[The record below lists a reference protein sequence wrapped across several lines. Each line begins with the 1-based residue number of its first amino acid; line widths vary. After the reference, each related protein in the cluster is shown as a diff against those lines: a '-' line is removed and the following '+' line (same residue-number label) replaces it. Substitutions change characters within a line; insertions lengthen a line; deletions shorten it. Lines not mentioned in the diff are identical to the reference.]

1 MKKENMNKK
10 SNIGIIGLGYIG
22 KPLAYLTASKGYN
35 VIGIDTDENAIKDV
49 NNRFGIPEQIKDY
62 CKDIQL
68 LATKDYS
75 LLQEC
80 DIIIICIPTPT
91 KNDIPDL
98 TIMKN
103 VIYNMEKYIKKQSLI
118 IIESTVAP
126 GMTKKYVEKYLKE
139 KKMLKINEDY
149 ELAYCPERIDP
160 GNMKYWVG
168 NINRVCGASSKKAL
182 NRTCEFYNSIIDA
195 KISPF
200 NSIEEA
206 ELIKVWENS
215 MRNLSISQANL
226 LAMICDKYG
235 FEVDKIIQG
244 LETKIEQF
252 GNKLAYPG
260 IGPGG
265 HCIPEDIHYLIKNT
279 EKDVNMNLL
288 KEAVNIN
295 EKMPQY
301 VYEKLKRRTLNKK
314 DTLQN
319 LNILMLGKSYKA
331 NSKDIRRSQAIE
343 LYNII
348 KINND
353 KNIIIYD
360 PIVDEN
366 NDIQTKMNNT
376 LDEYIK
382 NADVVII
389 SCPHDIFLKI
399 DYTKY
404 KNIKYIVDCWDKL
417 NKEHIVNAKIE
428 YIGVGK

>member
-1 MKKENMNKK
+1 MNEENVNKK
-10 SNIGIIGLGYIG
+10 NNVGIIGLGYIG
-22 KPLAYLTASKGYN
+22 TPLAYLTASKGYN
-35 VIGIDTDENAIKDV
+35 VIGIDTNENAIKKI
-49 NNRFGIPEQIKDY
+49 NNRLDIPKQIKDS
-62 CKDIQL
+62 CKEIKL
-68 LATKDYS
+68 TATSNYS
-75 LLQEC
+75 MLQEC

-103 VIYNMEKYIKKQSLI
+103 VMCNMDRYIKKQSLI

-126 GMTKKYVEKYLKE
+126 GMTRKYVEKYLKE
-139 KKMLKINEDY
+139 KRMLKINTDY
-149 ELAYCPERIDP
+149 QLAYCPERIDP
-160 GNMKYWVG
+160 GNSKFWVG
-168 NINRVCGASSKKAL
+168 NINRVCGASSKEAL

-215 MRNLSISQANL
+215 MRNLNIAQANL
-226 LAMICDKYG
+226 LAMICDRYG
-235 FEVDKIIQG
+235 FEVDKITQG

-265 HCIPEDIHYLIKNT
+265 HCIPEDIHYLIKNIET
-279 EKDVNMNLL
+279 NVNMRLL
-288 KEAVNIN
+288 EEAVNIN

-301 VYEKLKRRTLNKK
+301 IYKKLEERTLNKN
-314 DTLQN
+314 DNMQS

-343 LYNII
+343 LYNVI
-348 KINND
+348 KIHTNNV
-353 KNIIIYD
+353 NIYD
-360 PIVDEN
+360 PIVDVDNINSINTN
-366 NDIQTKMNNT
+366 NM
-376 LDEYIK
+376 LDRYLI
-382 NADVVII
+382 NADVIII
-389 SCPHDIFLKI
+389 SCPHDIFLNI
-399 DYTKY
+399 DYIKY
-404 KNIKYIVDCWDKL
+404 KNIKYIVDCWNKLDK
-417 NKEHIVNAKIE
+417 EVIISSGIE